1 MLEKRVTGWTVIWK
15 EGFMEWKTS
24 WSYLPLNFDTTIGS
38 LENITQRTT
47 FWNNVNG
54 EKVKVKFSNKYGT
67 TPLKLKE
74 AVIAQKEKD
83 SSQIVKHTNLTVNQK
98 EEILI
103 LPGQEFYSDE
113 VEFEVSA
120 GTDIVLSIYYEER
133 NEIQSCCCV
142 WAKESWHTEYLTGG
156 NYTRKE
162 KVETQKS
169 FEVCPFIGTY
179 MDQADILAGISE
191 IRLLTENE
199 VKTITLFGDSITH
212 MSFYADSLMEVLYHR
227 FPGKV
232 TILNK
237 GIGGNKILTDSSFI
251 LEIPGHGRCSG
262 DAGLKRFEKDVFE
275 TEIPEYVFVLEGVN
289 DIMHPYF
296 LKRMDTLP
304 KAQDLIAAYIAM
316 ADIAHQKGSNIY
328 FSTILP
334 LKHEKTPFGPEGEQ
348 IRIEVNEWL
357 LAQKESEGVFD
368 FAGAVAKDKESMKE
382 HLHTGDGLH
391 PNKKGGTV
399 MAPVV
404 FQNGGIDNGIITD

>member
-1 MLEKRVTGWTVIWK
+1 MNSDEK

-47 FWNNVNG
+47 FWNNITG

-74 AVIAQKEKD
+74 VVIGQKEKN
-83 SSQIVKHTNLTVNQK
+83 SSQILNQINLTVKGN
-98 EEILI
+98 EEIVI

-113 VEFEVSA
+113 AVFEIQA
-120 GTDIVLSIYYEER
+120 GTDIVLSVYFEEK
-133 NEIQSCCCV
+133 NQIQSSCCV
-142 WAKESWHTEYLTGG
+142 WAKESWHTEYMTEG

-162 KVETQKS
+162 KEESLES
-169 FEVCPFIGTY
+169 FEVYPFIETY
-179 MDQADILAGISE
+179 MDKADILVGISE
-191 IRLLTENE
+191 IRLFTEDD
-199 VKTITLFGDSITH
+199 VKVITLFGDSITH
-212 MSFYADSLMEVLYHR
+212 MSFYSDSLMEILYQK

-237 GIGGNKILTDSSFI
+237 GIGGNKVLSDSSYI
-251 LEIPGHGRCSG
+251 AEIPGHGRCSG
-262 DAGLKRFEKDVFE
+262 DAGLKRFEKDIYA
-275 TEIPEYVFVLEGVN
+275 TEVPDYIFVLEGVN

-296 LKRMDTLP
+296 LKKPETLP
-304 KAQDLIAAYIAM
+304 QKQELISAYITM
-316 ADIAHQKGSNIY
+316 ASIAHQKGSKIY

-334 LKHEKTPFGPEGEQ
+334 LKHEKTPFGPKGEE
-348 IRIEVNEWL
+348 IRISVNEWIL
-357 LAQKESEGVFD
+357 NQKESEGVFD

-391 PNKKGGTV
+391 PNKEGGIV
-399 MAPVV
+399 MAQVV
-404 FQNGGIDNGIITD
+404 FQDGGIDNGIITD